1 MQKERKCDMGR
12 GGFCICPKCEEE
24 IPHSRGKPCME
35 ERCPKCG
42 SKMIRKD
49 SYHHQQIQE
58 REKIDSGLAYDG
70 KV

>member
-1 MQKERKCDMGR
+1 
-12 GGFCICPKCEEE
+12 
-24 IPHSRGKPCME
+24 ME